1 MNRKTKSPEKAPT
14 ARSLAPI
21 DRLGSKSSQAARVE
35 PHMAD
40 LYILV
45 RVAELGTLSAAALER
60 DVPVSQVSRA
70 ITRLESNF
78 KVKLINRSTHGL
90 SVTAEGELF
99 LAHARRMVES
109 LDDLSAELDTR
120 SGSPSGLVRLS
131 VSQIMAGLQVI
142 PSIPELVERYPELR
156 IEVLA
161 NDRMVDLATEGID
174 LALRTTM
181 VANENLVARELGEYG
196 RSIYASPHY
205 LERYGTPE
213 TPEELRRHRCIT
225 LAVSNSG
232 LNKWRFK
239 TGRKVNEM
247 AIDGFHRV
255 NNTALALTM
264 AMSGIGI
271 VRLNTTLV
279 GPALQT
285 GGLVKILT
293 KYQDPSRFPI
303 YGVMLPDRHRLPKT
317 RACLDHFQRV
327 FSALKTD

>member
-1 MNRKTKSPEKAPT
+1 MNRKTKSPEKASII
-14 ARSLAPI
+14 RSSAST
-21 DRLGSKSSQAARVE
+21 DRSSGKSRQAARVE
-35 PHMAD
+35 PQMAD
-40 LYILV
+40 LHILV

-142 PSIPELVERYPELR
+142 PSMPELVERYPDLR

-161 NDRMVDLATEGID
+161 NDNMVDLATEGID

-205 LERYGTPE
+205 LERYGIPE

-225 LAVSNSG
+225 LAVSSG

-247 AIDGFHRV
+247 AVDGFHRV

-279 GPALQT
+279 GPALKA

-327 FSALKTD
+327 FSALETD